1 MFDFAEYDNTSLTL
15 PDNFTF
21 TLFSDGILEI
31 MPEKNL
37 KLQLE
42 DLKKLVND
50 NHSDLN
56 KAVDKLVTDSDVPIL
71 DDITLLSLKKGKI

>member
-1 MFDFAEYDNTSLTL
+1 
-15 PDNFTF
+15 
-21 TLFSDGILEI
+21 